1 MKTCEI
7 TVQHPVG
14 LHARPATLF
23 VTMAKKY
30 ASDVGIKFNN
40 QTANAKS
47 LLELLSLGI
56 TKDSTIEIFAD
67 GEDEEAT
74 ISDLINLVKSN
85 FNE

>member
-1 MKTCEI
+1 MRTCEI
-7 TVQHPVG
+7 TIKHPVG
-14 LHARPATLF
+14 LHARPAALF
-23 VTMAKKY
+23 VTTAKKY
-30 ASDVGIKFNN
+30 VSKVGIKYQN
-40 QTANAKS
+40 QTADAKS

-67 GEDEEAT
+67 GDDEETT